1 MQSDTRSRLLGL
13 PLCDDT
19 VLQEG
24 EQHRSQDLPHNNSEP
39 SDGDRYEIERISRLY
54 GREVVAAVAFNAPD
68 APKRGRRR
76 YWTTE
81 EMATLVSIA
90 TAITENPDF
99 SEGRNLVEALKD
111 VAKMVRD
118 PNAGLLSL
126 LVHQQPALP
135 KAADLIGSQL
145 DDSIKRGLS
154 QMKSPGID
162 DDAGGSKSE

>member
-1 MQSDTRSRLLGL
+1 L
-13 PLCDDT
+13 PPKN
-19 VLQEG
+19 LQ
-24 EQHRSQDLPHNNSEP
+24 PSER
-39 SDGDRYEIERISRLY
+39 DRKEIERISRKY
-54 GREVVAAVAFNAPD
+54 GPEVIAAVALNAPET
-68 APKRGRRR
+68 AKRGRPP

-126 LVHQQPALP
+126 LVHQQPTLP